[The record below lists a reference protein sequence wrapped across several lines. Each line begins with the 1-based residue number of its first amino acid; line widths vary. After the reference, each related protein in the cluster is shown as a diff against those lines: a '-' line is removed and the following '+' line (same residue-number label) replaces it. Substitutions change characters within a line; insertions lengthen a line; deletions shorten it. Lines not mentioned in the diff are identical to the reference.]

1 MSTQIMQYGIKV
13 KHFKDKDKYRRV
25 LSRIFRDRRKTL
37 RPDQFSDDSENESK
51 PEDEIESSEDRSDSE
66 SEPQERANN

>member
-1 MSTQIMQYGIKV
+1 V

-37 RPDQFSDDSENESK
+37 RPDQFSDDSENESQ
-51 PEDEIESSEDRSDSE
+51 PEDDTESSVDSSDSE
-66 SEPQERANN
+66 SESQGRVNN